1 MDIIEVHRKDAD
13 TFEVGKIIF
22 NNKKHLIVQEYSPY
36 GEYDGYILNE
46 KSQIKR
52 IVTKSNYLNYIQSIL
67 SSNNDTIKFTSKEDM
82 ISYAID
88 NDKLLYVLL
97 SSWMFF
103 KILKP
108 IQLKDNILY
117 CYVLDNYG
125 KILNEKHI
133 SIDKISFIEIDSI
146 MLRKLEY
153 YLKHKN
159 QSNNKQLELV
169 EIYIDKSNAFNVG
182 EIIISNKDFLLA
194 KSYDTCGIY
203 NGYLYQNKNIIT
215 KISSRTNY
223 LKFMKNIISIDE
235 TNYNFIDEYSIID
248 YAFKNKRFISI
259 AYSKCKYCYD
269 VKINDFDGKTIKYQ
283 IIIQTGKLDKEKSL
297 DIKKINYVIIDSIEL
312 KILEKLLATKE
323 VSKYPFV

>member
-1 MDIIEVHRKDAD
+1 MEESYIGIVEVHRKDID

-22 NNKKHLIVQEYSPY
+22 NNKKHLIVQEYSQY

-52 IVTKSNYLNYIQSIL
+52 IVTKSNYLNYIQAIL
-67 SSNNDTIKFTSKEDM
+67 SSNNDTMKFTSKEDM

-88 NDKLLYVLL
+88 NDKLLYVVL

-133 SIDKISFIEIDSI
+133 SIDKILFIEIDSI

-159 QSNNKQLELV
+159 QPNNKQLELV

-223 LKFMKNIISIDE
+223 LKFMKSIILINE
-235 TNYNFIDEYSIID
+235 TNYNFIDKCSIID

-259 AYSKCKYCYD
+259 GYHKCKYCYD

-283 IIIQTGKLDKEKSL
+283 IITQTGKLDKEKSL
-297 DIKKINYVIIDSIEL
+297 DIKKINYVLIDSIEL
-312 KILEKLLATKE
+312 NILEKLLGTK
-323 VSKYPFV
+323 